1 MWVYFWPPY
10 DDYSAMR
17 WPCLEGYHV
26 PIDSERQSLIDIL
39 TTTFWLAQN
48 GTTVKTYLKMP
59 YAWYLAPKT
68 WGKSSQGTVWYYW
81 TCIWLSYD
89 AYFITFND
97 STLNVTSNPN
107 TPWYNVRPFKDVPIK
122 PDNNWAV
129 LYDWSSVAIWA
140 WIYHN
145 STLWLISISW
155 DWKSWATIADKN
167 LWATIVY
174 DSGDTLSESNCGW
187 YFQWGNN
194 YTFPFTWA
202 VTTSSTK
209 VDASAYWPW
218 NYYSSSTF
226 IKVSTKASRNST
238 NNINL
243 RWWETWVVLKREL
256 KNAYIG
262 EVHTYTF
269 DFQND
274 WALWWTI
281 TARSE
286 ASKWYTAGQWFYLTS
301 NWYNTEFRMIPPASF
316 FNLWIPSRIRL
327 RWTKPTATNY
337 GLWIGGISW
346 DYNFLLHCSSQNNS
360 TAIWCQWDTWNLA
373 SSITWEVLFDMNING
388 NNVYGTVNSQ
398 DYSLNSSMAFSPLWT
413 DNQFCIFVV
422 SWKQPTWYIRK
433 MEITV
438 NG

>member
-1 MWVYFWPPY
+1 MWVY
-10 DDYSAMR
+10 
-17 WPCLEGYHV
+17 
-26 PIDSERQSLIDIL
+26 I
-39 TTTFWLAQN
+39 
-48 GTTVKTYLKMP
+48 GTT
-59 YAWYLAPKT
+59 
-68 WGKSSQGTVWYYW
+68 
-81 TCIWLSYD
+81 
-89 AYFITFND
+89 
-97 STLNVTSNPN
+97 
-107 TPWYNVRPFKDVPIK
+107 
-122 PDNNWAV
+122 
-129 LYDWSSVAIWA
+129 
-140 WIYHN
+140 
-145 STLWLISISW
+145 
-155 DWKSWATIADKN
+155 
-167 LWATIVY
+167 
-174 DSGDTLSESNCGW
+174 
-187 YFQWGNN
+187 
-194 YTFPFTWA
+194 
-202 VTTSSTK
+202 
-209 VDASAYWPW
+209 
-218 NYYSSSTF
+218 
-226 IKVSTKASRNST
+226 
-238 NNINL
+238 
-243 RWWETWVVLKREL
+243 EL

-262 EVHTYTF
+262 YVHTYTF

-301 NWYNTEFRMIPPASF
+301 NWYNTEFRIIPPASF
-316 FNLWIPSRIRL
+316 FNLWIPSKIRL
-327 RWTKPTATNY
+327 WWTKPTASNY

-398 DYSLNSSMAFSPLWT
+398 EYSLNSSMAFSPLWT